1 MEILIIVLAM
11 FFSIYISILGF
22 LLVKKKQQH
31 ERLFYE
37 MWKKKLKKIKNYE
50 NNKI

>member
-1 MEILIIVLAM
+1 MEILIIILALL
-11 FFSIYISILGF
+11 FSIYISALGF
-22 LLVKKKQQH
+22 LLIKKKQQH

-37 MWKKKLKKIKNYE
+37 MWEKKIKNYE